1 MSSQRRYHRFRVHLR
16 AGALA
21 GICALACLAAGSSG
35 GQDQPP
41 APAQGNKAPALEP
54 SNGESILREF
64 LAANVTPIDLSSAL
78 RLAGEQNSEILVAQQ
93 RVTEAMAQRQLA
105 AAQFLPTL
113 NGGSSE
119 NSHRGTLQQ
128 SDGQVIRTNRDSL
141 YVGAGAF
148 TVGAGTINI
157 PGVLWTM
164 NLSQGIYDYLVSRQ
178 EVDRTGFAGGA
189 VEQDTLLAV
198 TQAYIELV
206 RMEGQRSVAVQS
218 RNNARELARLTSAY
232 LKTGQGRKADADR
245 AAAELERREA
255 ALLRVEG
262 EVGAA
267 SARLCRLLH
276 LDPSLRLHALEEH
289 VLPRSIVPE
298 PIPLPELLAIAILNR
313 PELQER
319 RVAAV
324 QALLRLDQARRLPF
338 SPTVYIGYSVGT
350 FGGGSETAAAPPIN
364 DPRFGNFS
372 GRQDFDVMAYWT
384 LLNLGVGNRALIDAA
399 RSRLRSTDLEQLA
412 VLDRV
417 RAEVAAAYAKTHA
430 RYAQIRTCELAVA
443 SGEEAFRED
452 MNRVIARAEDALP
465 LEVLDSIR
473 LLARSRAEY
482 LDAILDYNRAQF
494 ELYVALGRPP
504 ADLLI
509 RPAGENGEDPA
520 TKRVPPAP

>member
-21 GICALACLAAGSSG
+21 GICALACLAAGSIG

-164 NLSQGIYDYLVSRQ
+164 NISQGIYDYLVSRQ

-276 LDPSLRLHALEEH
+276 LDPSMRLHALEEH

-324 QALLRLDQARRLPF
+324 QALLRLD
-338 SPTVYIGYSVGT
+338 
-350 FGGGSETAAAPPIN
+350 
-364 DPRFGNFS
+364 
-372 GRQDFDVMAYWT
+372 
-384 LLNLGVGNRALIDAA
+384 
-399 RSRLRSTDLEQLA
+399 
-412 VLDRV
+412 
-417 RAEVAAAYAKTHA
+417 
-430 RYAQIRTCELAVA
+430 
-443 SGEEAFRED
+443 
-452 MNRVIARAEDALP
+452 
-465 LEVLDSIR
+465 
-473 LLARSRAEY
+473 
-482 LDAILDYNRAQF
+482 
-494 ELYVALGRPP
+494 
-504 ADLLI
+504 
-509 RPAGENGEDPA
+509 
-520 TKRVPPAP
+520 